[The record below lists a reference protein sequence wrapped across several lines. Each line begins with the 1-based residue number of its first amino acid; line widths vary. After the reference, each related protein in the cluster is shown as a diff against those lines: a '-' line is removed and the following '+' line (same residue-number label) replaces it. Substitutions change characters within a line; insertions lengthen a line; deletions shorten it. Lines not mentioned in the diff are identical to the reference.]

1 MDGTA
6 QLVMSPLE
14 FTRRLAARVMDTRS
28 RARSHQASG
37 RLAAVKSGARMPGL
51 GRLFAFDG

>member
-14 FTRRLAARVMDTRS
+14 FMRWLAARVMDTRS
-28 RARSHQASG
+28 RA
-37 RLAAVKSGARMPGL
+37 
-51 GRLFAFDG
+51 